1 MGRKSSN
8 PLKSSHDRGGDAQ
21 MKKIFDSMN
30 RNFGGKLTNNKNSSS
45 KLLNEDT
52 EMIIIDNEDYGD
64 E

>member
-1 MGRKSSN
+1 MGKKSSN
-8 PLKSSHDRGGDAQ
+8 PLKSSHERNGDPQ

-30 RNFGGKLTNNKNSSS
+30 RNFGSKMTNSKNRSS